1 VLDEMSSVDGAHVM
15 LLQEPNYATIFEK
28 ISILPLRILLLQPPP
43 TPMSFLLAHLK
54 TNQ

>member
-1 VLDEMSSVDGAHVM
+1 MSSVDGAHVM

-43 TPMSFLLAHLK
+43 TPMSFPLAHLK

>member
-28 ISILPLRILLLQPPP
+28 TSILPLRILLFQPLA
-43 TPMSFLLAHLK
+43 TPMSFLLADLK
-54 TNQ
+54 IDQ